1 MSLKSHLFFDAST
14 LLLSYYCHVIR
25 LDYGR
30 LAQMTFDLSVIY
42 VINDDFKHFLG
53 SCRWPIQLYLVLTVK
68 S

>member
-1 MSLKSHLFFDAST
+1 MSLKSHLFFDASN
-14 LLLSYYCHVIR
+14 LLLSYNCHVIR

-53 SCRWPIQLYLVLTVK
+53 SCRWQIQLNVVLTIK